1 VAADGTS
8 RMGDYNE
15 LLTVRDLF
23 DLVEFPLKGIR

>member
-15 LLTVRDLF
+15 LLTVRDLI
-23 DLVEFPLKGIR
+23 DLVEFLEAIR